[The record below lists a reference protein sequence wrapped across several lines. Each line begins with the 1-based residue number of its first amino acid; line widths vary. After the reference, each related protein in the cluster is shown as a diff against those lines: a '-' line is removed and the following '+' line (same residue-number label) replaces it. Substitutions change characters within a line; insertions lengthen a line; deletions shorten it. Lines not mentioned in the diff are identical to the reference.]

1 MTTDIIDFLQKGDEN
16 AKSMIEGANFY
27 NESPRSFRARINK
40 ARRQG
45 AVILSNSN
53 KDRGGYYLP
62 KSNNEIRRYIAFQ
75 DRRINSAFEAKR
87 SAEELLKRGG
97 INGAD
102 ER

>member
-1 MTTDIIDFLQKGDEN
+1 M
-16 AKSMIEGANFY
+16 
-27 NESPRSFRARINK
+27 
-40 ARRQG
+40 
-45 AVILSNSN
+45 
-53 KDRGGYYLP
+53 P
-62 KSNNEIRRYIAFQ
+62 KSNDEIRRYIAFQ